1 VINTTGLLE
10 QFSEDPSLLERG
22 LKFMIMPFLV
32 EITKNVGTCKHLLL
46 ALSLFSSLNSITSS
60 AQNNSYNYIKS
71 LIQESGKV
79 FPQEFVGL
87 LESDLQELL
96 EEVDSSGIMTRW
108 KGFEK
113 LIQNKSLVQK
123 INSISTVNAK
133 AYEFLLIL
141 EALSVFLGEGWI
153 EGVLRDQ

>member
-1 VINTTGLLE
+1 LGILE
-10 QFSEDPSLLERG
+10 
-22 LKFMIMPFLV
+22 V
-32 EITKNVGTCKHLLL
+32 
-46 ALSLFSSLNSITSS
+46 
-60 AQNNSYNYIKS
+60 
-71 LIQESGKV
+71 
-79 FPQEFVGL
+79 
-87 LESDLQELL
+87 DLQELL

>member
-1 VINTTGLLE
+1 
-10 QFSEDPSLLERG
+10 
-22 LKFMIMPFLV
+22 MIMPFLV
-32 EITKNVGTCKHLLL
+32 EITKNVGTCKQLLS

-60 AQNNSYNYIKS
+60 VQNSSYIYMKS

-79 FPQEFVGL
+79 FPQEFLGI
-87 LESDLQELL
+87 LEVDLQELL